1 MKGRILITALAL
13 VLALGGLIVINRV
26 EAAKALPVEME
37 VVNSI
42 GDSSA
47 AQGLS
52 VDYRVA
58 AENCLRWYTRYDP
71 ATGENESD
79 FYMTYRK
86 NNNFNGVWPVG
97 NTLSWQIYS
106 NLLAVDGVDPILSDM
121 LRQANSA
128 QGEKRGDGVSITT
141 RLYPHDYYD
150 AYPLRLV
157 NADVYGGGRRW
168 RSAAWCIRWTSRSS
182 GWRCWSGAVT
192 VRISCW

>member
-47 AQGLS
+47 AQGLT

-71 ATGENESD
+71 AAGENESD

-86 NNNFNGVWPVG
+86 IMISTVCG
-97 NTLSWQIYS
+97 LSATPYPGRSI
-106 NLLAVDGVDPILSDM
+106 PICWLWT
-121 LRQANSA
+121 AW
-128 QGEKRGDGVSITT
+128 IPFCPTCC
-141 RLYPHDYYD
+141 
-150 AYPLRLV
+150 
-157 NADVYGGGRRW
+157 GRRIP
-168 RSAAWCIRWTSRSS
+168 RRERNGATASALPRGCIPTTTTMPIPC
-182 GWRCWSGAVT
+182 GW
-192 VRISCW
+192 